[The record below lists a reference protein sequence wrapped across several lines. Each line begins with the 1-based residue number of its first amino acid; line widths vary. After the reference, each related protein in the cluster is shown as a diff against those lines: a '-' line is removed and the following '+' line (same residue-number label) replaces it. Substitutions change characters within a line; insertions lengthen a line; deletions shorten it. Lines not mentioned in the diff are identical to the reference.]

1 MTTNNKSILGVVVAA
16 IAFTS
21 LLVAGL
27 MAKGGSN
34 LGASV
39 NAYEAGVK
47 WFGNGVYAGLT
58 QQLSIDNAGAL
69 STSGGVSNTGT
80 LTQGSSGTALTQ
92 LNGGFCD
99 LNFGTTTSAIA
110 ASSTVAV
117 DCQGTN
123 MLASASATQSA
134 LSGVSAWSATS
145 PQRVRVQLAS
155 STPAIGMSVWL
166 DGCTASTT
174 AGYIT
179 CRLTNGTG
187 ASLTPATTTTHW
199 AQYWVDK

>member
-1 MTTNNKSILGVVVAA
+1 MTTNQKVLIGVVLALV
-16 IAFTS
+16 AFTS
-21 LLVAGL
+21 AFLGGRVAGGSSL
-27 MAKGGSN
+27 LGGSI
-34 LGASV
+34 
-39 NAYEAGVK
+39 NAYQAGV
-47 WFGNGVYAGLT
+47 WQFGNGIYAGLS

-69 STSGGVSNTGT
+69 STSGGISNTGT

-92 LNGGFCD
+92 INGGFCD

-123 MLASASATQSA
+123 MLASATATQSA
-134 LSGVSAWSATS
+134 LLGVSAWSASS

-155 STPAIGMSVWL
+155 STPAIGMSAWL